1 MAHGLASGPRIE
13 SRSPKEAAVGR
24 RDTHSLDVD
33 VGVGVSLCC
42 S

>member
-1 MAHGLASGPRIE
+1 MAHGLATGLLID
-13 SRSPKEAAVGR
+13 SRSPKEAQVGR
-24 RDTHSLDVD
+24 RDKHSLDVD